1 MIIKFDP
8 RTLNHIEN
16 KNFIY
21 YSLTLQKTDSLEK
34 IENIHIPSNVEPVQ
48 KLSKSSPLHSPP
60 KITRPR

>member
-34 IENIHIPSNVEPVQ
+34 IENIHLPSNVEPV
-48 KLSKSSPLHSPP
+48 
-60 KITRPR
+60 